1 MTSPPSD
8 LQLRQ
13 AGNHAFSKKDF
24 DTALSFY
31 SQAIELAKVDGG
43 ASRVHV
49 HYSNRALCYFVMEEY
64 KKSMFDAMECIKNH
78 PPMSLVDAKELIAK
92 GENVVE
98 KLDVDQVQRLKGFF
112 RLGKAQLALKLYEDS
127 FESLQEGCRISD
139 EYINKVRN
147 KLVVVEVRERSEICR
162 VFAHS

>member
-1 MTSPPSD
+1 MKLCD
-8 LQLRQ
+8 IVVE
-13 AGNHAFSKKDF
+13 
-24 DTALSFY
+24 
-31 SQAIELAKVDGG
+31 QAILPTMTANKRDDAITELLDALIAAGAVDGE
-43 ASRVHV
+43 HQ
-49 HYSNRALCYFVMEEY
+49 EEY